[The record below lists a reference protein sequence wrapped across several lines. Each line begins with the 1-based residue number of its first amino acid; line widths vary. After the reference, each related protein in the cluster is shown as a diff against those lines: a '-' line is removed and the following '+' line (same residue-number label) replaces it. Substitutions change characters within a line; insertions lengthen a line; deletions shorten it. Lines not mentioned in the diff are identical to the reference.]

1 MLKARGTSYKKRS
14 GMLVVSGTDLVSLG
28 VLMTKRHYLPSLSNF
43 RKFKVALNPMYRIF
57 LTLPKVASYPA
68 YQNSIITKNFTVP
81 FLKYKRLKLKLKVFL
96 AVHSVAMVTYSVT
109 KTIPTC
115 APMIGQSFDTMIV
128 KSTNKEW

>member
-57 LTLPKVASYPA
+57 LTLPNVASYHA
-68 YQNSIITKNFTVP
+68 YQ
-81 FLKYKRLKLKLKVFL
+81 KL
-96 AVHSVAMVTYSVT
+96 
-109 KTIPTC
+109 TI
-115 APMIGQSFDTMIV
+115 
-128 KSTNKEW
+128 